1 MAKRAAGRPAK
12 RTPEG
17 TAEAAVGERRART
30 KAAGTG
36 SAKPTLAER
45 VPASVPESG
54 PVGKPPSA
62 ASLWREARNA
72 AARARLERS
81 LPVVFP
87 LPVLRHALSRPLV
100 PPTPRL
106 AVESYW
112 RHHILRADRLARALA
127 AASGQPEGWTWR
139 LGTGTPP
146 DARRRGKAEDLTE
159 ENLSET
165 ALAEKGLAF
174 SFRVPPAP
182 FREAP
187 YDRGKGHCCI
197 CGQPVYRFGWH
208 RDLWGTGAPNRKAA
222 WHAAC
227 VIAWKFWIAPA
238 DHVKELKRRQGH
250 RCAQSGKRL
259 LKTAE
264 VDHRVPL
271 YRIWREERA
280 RPWPELLGYWG
291 LPNLQVVNRAIHA
304 DKCAAEAGE
313 RASVRRRA
321 AGPGTGDPAAGME

>member
-1 MAKRAAGRPAK
+1 L
-12 RTPEG
+12 EG
-17 TAEAAVGERRART
+17 AV
-30 KAAGTG
+30 
-36 SAKPTLAER
+36 LAEGA
-45 VPASVPESG
+45 PAG
-54 PVGKPPSA
+54 GAPSA

-72 AARARLERS
+72 AARARLEKS
-81 LPVVFP
+81 LPAVFP
-87 LPVLRHALSRPLV
+87 ALVLRHAFSRPLI

-139 LGTGTPP
+139 LGASDG
-146 DARRRGKAEDLTE
+146 EDL
-159 ENLSET
+159 S
-165 ALAEKGLAF
+165 EKGLPY
-174 SFRVPPAP
+174 SFRMPPAP
-182 FREAP
+182 FREASRG
-187 YDRGKGHCCI
+187 RGKGHCCV

-208 RDLWGTGAPNRKAA
+208 RDLWGAGAPNRNAT

-227 VIAWKFWIAPA
+227 VAAWKLWIAPS

-259 LKTAE
+259 LRTAE

-291 LPNLQVVNRAIHA
+291 LPNLQVVNRAIHV

-313 RASVRRRA
+313 RASARRRA
-321 AGPGTGDPAAGME
+321 AEPDAGDPAAGAE

>member
-1 MAKRAAGRPAK
+1 MAKRAAKAK
-12 RTPEG
+12 T
-17 TAEAAVGERRART
+17 V
-30 KAAGTG
+30 
-36 SAKPTLAER
+36 KPTLAER
-45 VPASVPESG
+45 LPAMAAPEPG
-54 PVGKPPSA
+54 PAGKPPSA
-62 ASLWREARNA
+62 TSLWREARNGG
-72 AARARLERS
+72 ARARLEKS
-81 LPVVFP
+81 LPAVFP
-87 LPVLRHALSRPLV
+87 VSVLRHALSRPLV

-127 AASGQPEGWTWR
+127 AASGQPEGWSWR
-139 LGTGTPP
+139 LGSWRPDDRRLDPP
-146 DARRRGKAEDLTE
+146 GEDVP
-159 ENLSET
+159 ET
-165 ALAEKGLAF
+165 GLAF
-174 SFRVPPAP
+174 SFRMPPAP
-182 FREAP
+182 FREVP
-187 YDRGKGHCCI
+187 YARGKGHCCI

-208 RDLWGTGAPNRKAA
+208 RDLWGAGTPNRNAA

-227 VIAWKFWIAPA
+227 VAAWKLWTAPS

-259 LKTAE
+259 LRTAE

-291 LPNLQVVNRAIHA
+291 LPNLQVVNRAVHA

-321 AGPGTGDPAAGME
+321 AEPEAGDPAAGAE

>member
-1 MAKRAAGRPAK
+1 MAKRAAKIDIAK
-12 RTPEG
+12 IE
-17 TAEAAVGERRART
+17 TAKA
-30 KAAGTG
+30 KAARM
-36 SAKPTLAER
+36 TLAER
-45 VPASVPESG
+45 LPAIAAAGSG
-54 PVGKPPSA
+54 PGDRPPSA

-72 AARARLERS
+72 AARARLEKS
-81 LPVVFP
+81 LPAVFP
-87 LPVLRHALSRPLV
+87 APVLRHALTRPLV

-127 AASGQPEGWTWR
+127 AEAGGPEGWSWR
-139 LGTGTPP
+139 LGTAG
-146 DARRRGKAEDLTE
+146 

-165 ALAEKGLAF
+165 GLPF
-174 SFRVPPAP
+174 SFRMPPAP

-187 YDRGKGHCCI
+187 HALGKGHCCV
-197 CGQPVYRFGWH
+197 CGRPVYRFGWH
-208 RDLWGTGAPNRKAA
+208 RDLWGAGAPNRNAS

-227 VIAWKFWIAPA
+227 VAAWKFWIAPA
-238 DHVKELKRRQGH
+238 DHVKALKRRQGH

-259 LKTAE
+259 LRTAE

-280 RPWPELLGYWG
+280 RPWHELLGYWG
-291 LPNLQVVNRAIHA
+291 VPNLQVINRASHA

-313 RASVRRRA
+313 RASARRLSA
-321 AGPGTGDPAAGME
+321 PATGDPAADAE

>member
-1 MAKRAAGRPAK
+1 MAKRAATAKTVKAAKSVPAK
-12 RTPEG
+12 P
-17 TAEAAVGERRART
+17 
-30 KAAGTG
+30 
-36 SAKPTLAER
+36 SLAER
-45 VPASVPESG
+45 LPATTVAAQTGPSG
-54 PVGKPPSA
+54 QPPSA
-62 ASLWREARNA
+62 TSLWREARNG
-72 AARARLERS
+72 AARARLEKS

-139 LGTGTPP
+139 LGSWRP
-146 DARRRGKAEDLTE
+146 DDRRLDPADQDL
-159 ENLSET
+159 S
-165 ALAEKGLAF
+165 EKGLAF
-174 SFRVPPAP
+174 SFRMPPAP
-182 FREAP
+182 FRETP
-187 YDRGKGHCCI
+187 YARGKGHCCI

-208 RDLWGTGAPNRKAA
+208 RDLWGAGTPNRNAA

-227 VIAWKFWIAPA
+227 VAAWKLWTAPS

-259 LKTAE
+259 LRTAE
-264 VDHRVPL
+264 VDHRMPL

-291 LPNLQVVNRAIHA
+291 LPNLQVVNRAVHA

-313 RASVRRRA
+313 RASARRA
-321 AGPGTGDPAAGME
+321 GGAEDEDRPSPPDPVRARDPLSQAGEG

>member
-1 MAKRAAGRPAK
+1 MS
-12 RTPEG
+12 G
-17 TAEAAVGERRART
+17 TAGD
-30 KAAGTG
+30 
-36 SAKPTLAER
+36 
-45 VPASVPESG
+45 PADG
-54 PVGKPPSA
+54 PPSA
-62 ASLWREARNA
+62 ASLWREARNG
-72 AARARLERS
+72 AARARLEKS
-81 LPVVFP
+81 LPAVFP
-87 LPVLRHALSRPLV
+87 APVLRHALSRPLV

-127 AASGQPEGWTWR
+127 AQSGQPEGWTWR
-139 LGTGTPP
+139 LGTWRLGTWRP
-146 DARRRGKAEDLTE
+146 DPRRPAPLRLGAAGADLGTEDAE
-159 ENLSET
+159 
-165 ALAEKGLAF
+165 AGLAF
-174 SFRVPPAP
+174 SFRMPPAP

-187 YDRGKGHCCI
+187 YARGKGHCCV

-208 RDLWGTGAPNRKAA
+208 RDLWGAGAPNRNAS

-227 VIAWKFWIAPA
+227 VAAWKLWTGPS
-238 DHVKELKRRQGH
+238 DHVKVLKRRQRH

-259 LKTAE
+259 LRSAE

-304 DKCAAEAGE
+304 DKCAVEAGE
-313 RASVRRRA
+313 RASVRRSGRDGA
-321 AGPGTGDPAAGME
+321 PPA

>member
-1 MAKRAAGRPAK
+1 MAKRAATTTQAKAKPAK
-12 RTPEG
+12 EKPAKAKPAKTP
-17 TAEAAVGERRART
+17 
-30 KAAGTG
+30 
-36 SAKPTLAER
+36 KPTLAER
-45 VPASVPESG
+45 LPALAAPADG
-54 PVGKPPSA
+54 PADQPPSA

-72 AARARLERS
+72 AARARLEKS
-81 LPVVFP
+81 LPAVFP
-87 LPVLRHALSRPLV
+87 APGAAPRPV
-100 PPTPRL
+100 
-106 AVESYW
+106 
-112 RHHILRADRLARALA
+112 A
-127 AASGQPEGWTWR
+127 APGAANAA
-139 LGTGTPP
+139 
-146 DARRRGKAEDLTE
+146 ARRRELLAPPHPAGRPAGAGARRRLRPAGGLDLAPRHLEPGGTAPRQKAPRQGRGED
-159 ENLSET
+159 LSET

-174 SFRVPPAP
+174 SFRMPPAP

-187 YDRGKGHCCI
+187 HARGKGHCCI

-208 RDLWGTGAPNRKAA
+208 RDLWGTGTPNRNAA

-227 VIAWKFWIAPA
+227 VTAWKFWIAPA

-321 AGPGTGDPAAGME
+321 SEPEAGDPAAGAD

>member
-1 MAKRAAGRPAK
+1 MAKRASR
-12 RTPEG
+12 
-17 TAEAAVGERRART
+17 TAEARTAEVQAAEEVGP
-30 KAAGTG
+30 AG
-36 SAKPTLAER
+36 
-45 VPASVPESG
+45 
-54 PVGKPPSA
+54 PPSPA
-62 ASLWREARNA
+62 ALPWREARNA
-72 AARARLERS
+72 AARARLEKS
-81 LPVVFP
+81 LPAVFP
-87 LPVLRHALSRPLV
+87 APVLHHALARPLV

-127 AASGQPEGWTWR
+127 ARSGQPEGWAWR
-139 LGTGTPP
+139 LAAGEG
-146 DARRRGKAEDLTE
+146 
-159 ENLSET
+159 
-165 ALAEKGLAF
+165 LAETGSGETGSAGEGLARKGLPF
-174 SFRVPPAP
+174 SFRMPPAP

-187 YDRGKGHCCI
+187 HHRGKGHCCV

-208 RDLWGTGAPNRKAA
+208 RDLWGTGAPNRNAS

-227 VIAWKFWIAPA
+227 VAAWKLWIAPS

-250 RCAQSGKRL
+250 RCAESGKRL
-259 LKTAE
+259 LRTAE

-304 DKCAAEAGE
+304 GKCAAEAGE
-313 RASVRRRA
+313 RARVRRGAGRA
-321 AGPGTGDPAAGME
+321 EEACGAEEAYGLASPDLVQARDPRSHAGEG